1 MLKPYSMPQ
10 KDLGTQSNRVVD
22 GERANNQ
29 ARNLHSLI
37 FPPNRVLLLELQT
50 DVVNLLLIEIIDLAF
65 PGAWLALV
73 FAYRELLAPHGPHCV
88 RGQVCVA
95 TTRSHVTLSEA
106 LPISYRRCHTDQT
119 VLDSPLWLGHEQLA
133 GLLLASQLD
142 YF

>member
-1 MLKPYSMPQ
+1 MPQ

-106 LPISYRRCHTDQT
+106 LPISYRRCVSTFKQCWT
-119 VLDSPLWLGHEQLA
+119 LRYGRGMSSWWAFCWQVN
-133 GLLLASQLD
+133 
-142 YF
+142 